1 MNEENNENQ
10 LKQENSHI
18 NDDSK
23 NDNNSQ
29 PEEVNTSNEEKQ
41 ETDQYIESEDSY
53 KSRYSIASL
62 VVGIISIL
70 SSCRLF
76 ATILCAIL
84 AILFGITGLKSS
96 KRGMSIA
103 GIVLGIIGIIIAII
117 INAWLSYVFTNY
129 QSLYDYILYN

>member
-10 LKQENSHI
+10 LKQENSNI
-18 NDDSK
+18 NEDSK

-117 INAWLSYVFTNY
+117 INVWLSYVFTNY
-129 QSLYDYILYN
+129 KSLYDYILYN